1 MATHSSV
8 FAWRT
13 PWTVFKGPKIDTRR
27 QVPRSGDVQYATGE
41 KWRAVTMGWVGG
53 SADSVD
59 INLSKLW
66 ETVKDKGACHAAVHG
81 TTKSLT

>member
-1 MATHSSV
+1 M
-8 FAWRT
+8 T
-13 PWTVFKGPKIDTRR
+13 PEDEPLRR
-27 QVPRSGDVQYATGE
+27 EGIQYATGE

-66 ETVKDKGACHAAVHG
+66 EIVEDRGALHTTVHEV
-81 TTKSLT
+81 TESQT